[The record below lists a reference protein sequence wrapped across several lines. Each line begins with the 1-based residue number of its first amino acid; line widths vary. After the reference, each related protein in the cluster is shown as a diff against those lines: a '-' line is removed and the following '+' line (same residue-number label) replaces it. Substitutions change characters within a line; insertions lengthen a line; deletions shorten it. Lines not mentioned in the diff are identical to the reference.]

1 MRRLLEKISV
11 RLSLAITWRR
21 RGKKAAAIRGFQA
34 TEADGV
40 WHLHRG
46 LSRIEDPKLRAILFT
61 HSLEEDSHAEEF
73 GHVYKAY
80 TDQIVPMANYE
91 RDDLY
96 GSEIA
101 LWRSLA
107 FVHVGEEDA
116 TGRFRAIAQA
126 LPPGDP
132 LRGSLSKI
140 VEDEEGHVDLTA
152 QLLARL
158 GANPREVKRHYTRVR
173 LTRLWQAWLRTGKAA
188 IDSLATVLLSLVY
201 FAAAPF
207 LFAVARRKL
216 STRFVEF
223 DNNKV
228 KRLSE

>member
-1 MRRLLEKISV
+1 MRRLLEKLSV
-11 RLSLAITWRR
+11 RLSLSTHWRS
-21 RGKKAAAIRGFQA
+21 RGRKAAAIRGFQA

-46 LSRIEDPKLRAILFT
+46 LARSADPRLRAILFT
-61 HSLEEDSHAEEF
+61 HSLEEEAHAEEF

-80 TDQIVPMANYE
+80 TDREIPAANYE

-96 GSEIA
+96 GKDIE

-116 TGRFRAIAQA
+116 TSRFRAIAQA
-126 LPPGDP
+126 LPVTDP
-132 LRGSLSKI
+132 LRASLLKI

-158 GANPREVKRHYTRVR
+158 GAPPAEVRREYARVR
-173 LTRLWQAWLRTGKAA
+173 WSRRWQAWLRSGKGA
-188 IDSLATVLLSLVY
+188 IDTLATLMLSAVY

-216 STRFVEF
+216 ATRHVEF
-223 DNNKV
+223 DNNRT

>member
-1 MRRLLEKISV
+1 MKLLEKISI
-11 RLSLAITWRR
+11 RLSLATTWRR
-21 RGKKAAAIRGFQA
+21 PGRKAAAIRGFQA

-46 LSRIEDPKLRAILFT
+46 LSRINDPKLRAILFT

-73 GHVYKAY
+73 GHVHKAY
-80 TDQIVPMANYE
+80 TDQIVPMRNYE

-116 TGRFRAIAQA
+116 TGRFRSIAEA
-126 LPPGDP
+126 LPPEDP
-132 LRGSLSKI
+132 LRGSLMKI
-140 VEDEEGHVDLTA
+140 VDDEEGHVDLTA
-152 QLLARL
+152 ELLERL
-158 GANPREVKRHYTRVR
+158 GASPREVKRQYARVR
-173 LTRLWQAWLRTGKAA
+173 LARLWQAWLRMGKGA
-188 IDSLATVLLSLVY
+188 IDSLATVLLSVVY
-201 FAAAPF
+201 FCTAPF
-207 LFAVARRKL
+207 LFAVARKKL

>member
-11 RLSLAITWRR
+11 RLSLATSWRR
-21 RGKKAAAIRGFQA
+21 RGRKAAAIRGFQA

-46 LSRIEDPKLRAILFT
+46 LSRVADPKLRAILFT
-61 HSLEEDSHAEEF
+61 HSLEEDAHAEEF

-80 TDQIVPMANYE
+80 TDQILPAANYE
-91 RDDLY
+91 REDLY
-96 GSEIA
+96 GAGTA

-116 TGRFRAIAQA
+116 TGRFRTIAEA
-126 LPPGDP
+126 LPAGDP
-132 LRGSLSKI
+132 LRASLQKI

-152 QLLARL
+152 KLLEQL
-158 GANPREVKRHYTRVR
+158 GAAPADVQREYGRVR
-173 LTRLWQAWLRTGKAA
+173 LARLWQAWLRSGKAA
-188 IDSLATVLLSLVY
+188 IDSLATVLLSAVY
-201 FAAAPF
+201 FVMAPF
-207 LFAVARRKL
+207 LFLVARKKL
-216 STRFVEF
+216 ASRFVEV
-223 DNNKV
+223 DNNRA

>member
-1 MRRLLEKISV
+1 MSRLLEKISV
-11 RLSLAITWRR
+11 RLSLATTWRR

-46 LSRIEDPKLRAILFT
+46 LSRVADPKLRAILFT
-61 HSLEEDSHAEEF
+61 HSLEEDAHAEEF
-73 GHVYKAY
+73 GHVFKAY
-80 TDQIVPMANYE
+80 TDQIIPVANYE

-116 TGRFRAIAQA
+116 TGRFRTLAQA
-126 LPPGDP
+126 LPADDA

-140 VEDEEGHVDLTA
+140 VEDEEGHVDLTS
-152 QLLARL
+152 QLLERL
-158 GANPREVKRHYTRVR
+158 GASPAEVKREYRRVR
-173 LTRLWQAWLRTGKAA
+173 LTRLWQAWLRSGKAA
-188 IDSLATVLLSLVY
+188 IDALATVLLSLVY
-201 FAAAPF
+201 FAMAPF
-207 LFAVARRKL
+207 LFTVARKKL
-216 STRFVEF
+216 SGRFVEF